1 MKSIKAFP
9 LKTLAKTLALPPQSA
24 LYRLGKQSYPRG
36 GQFCRIS

>member
-9 LKTLAKTLALPPQSA
+9 LITLAKTLALTLQTA
-24 LYRLGKQSYPRG
+24 LYRFRNQTYPRG